1 MINDAIETE
10 KSSRIQV
17 AWYLLYFTYAIFPII
32 IGIDKFFDYLAYW
45 DIYLN
50 HAIPTYL
57 HMSPTAF
64 MYVSGITEVLLGL
77 LVFIKPRIG
86 GYIITFWL
94 LAIII
99 NLISMGTHSHPGF
112 SHVMTHYDIALR
124 DAVMVMGSA
133 VFILLSYELD
143 K

>member
-1 MINDAIETE
+1 MINDVIVTE
-10 KSSRIQV
+10 KSLKVKI
-17 AWYLLYFTYAIFPII
+17 AWYLLYYTYAIFPII
-32 IGIDKFFDYLAYW
+32 TGIDKFFNYLARW

-57 HMSPTAF
+57 HMTPNAF
-64 MYVSGITEVLLGL
+64 MYVSGGIEVLFGL

-86 GYIITFWL
+86 GYVITGWL